1 MIIYKVL
8 KQNEFLELEKK
19 GQSFGSST
27 DKLDGFIHLSTKVQ
41 LSETLRLHFFKEKCL
56 VLMALDTNEVEKNLR
71 WELSRNN
78 ELFPHLYSKLH
89 FNEAIWFAPIELVD
103 DTHIIPPGI

>member
-1 MIIYKVL
+1 
-8 KQNEFLELEKK
+8 
-19 GQSFGSST
+19 
-27 DKLDGFIHLSTKVQ
+27 
-41 LSETLRLHFFKEKCL
+41 
-56 VLMALDTNEVEKNLR
+56 MALDTNEVEKNLR

-89 FNEAIWFAPIELVD
+89 FNEAFWFAPIELVD